1 MEYDKFATGTVTG
14 VSSGIIPVLLP
25 FQPTYV
31 ELDNFTAAT
40 TPASGLITKSI
51 WYTELG
57 QGAAINYVFNAT
69 PVLTTA
75 TITSATGTGIST
87 FSAGTPQL
95 GAAVAISGITKA
107 SPAVVTTASNHGY
120 STGDVVIFSG
130 LFQSATTGMPQI
142 SNIPFVITVTGAT
155 TFTIPWNTNQSNYT
169 ALSGSPSGANVR
181 KVLYP
186 YLYFPGLNYISAL
199 SVSGTTVTLTATTN
213 HNLVVGQQVA
223 FRIPSQWGSI
233 QLNTPNSLG
242 QPVYG
247 FVATVSSA
255 VAVTIT
261 IPSGISVTAFTTNTT
276 VAQALA
282 GMTAPQLVSVGDN
295 NTGAVTNSFLPS
307 PINGPG
313 IGGAFQNNTRQ
324 GFLLGTGV
332 SGTTSD
338 VICYRAYFHVL
349 T

>member
-1 MEYDKFATGTVTG
+1 MEYDKFAQGTITGVTG
-14 VSSGIIPVLLP
+14 GIIPVVLP

-31 ELDNFTAAT
+31 ELDNVTAAA
-40 TPASGLITKSI
+40 TPTDGEITKTI
-51 WYTELG
+51 WYTEMG

-75 TITSATGTGIST
+75 VITSATGTGIST

-95 GAAVAISGITKA
+95 GAQIGISGITKA
-107 SPAVVTTASNHGY
+107 SPAVVTTTANHGY

-130 LFQSATTGMPQI
+130 MFQSASTGMPQI
-142 SNIPFVITVTGAT
+142 SNIAFTITVTGAT
-155 TFTIPWNTNQSNYT
+155 TFTIPWNTNQNNYT
-169 ALSGSPSGANVR
+169 ALSGSPTGAFVR

-186 YLYFPGLNYISAL
+186 HLYFPGVTAIASMSQSGTAL
-199 SVSGTTVTLTATTN
+199 SIATASN
-213 HNLVVGQQVA
+213 HNYVTGQEVA
-223 FRIPSQWGSI
+223 FRIPSAWGSI

-242 QPVYG
+242 QTVYG
-247 FVATVSSA
+247 YVTAVSSA
-255 VAVTIT
+255 VAFTVT
-261 IPSGISVTAFTTNTT
+261 IPSGITITAFNSNPTF
-276 VAQALA
+276 AQAVAGLTPPQILA
-282 GMTAPQLVSVGDN
+282 VGDN
-295 NTGAVTNSFLPS
+295 NLGPVASTFIPTT
-307 PINGPG
+307 INAAT

-338 VICYRAYFHVL
+338 VIMYRAWFNVL

>member
-1 MEYDKFATGTVTG
+1 MEYDKFAQGTITGVTG
-14 VSSGIIPVLLP
+14 GIIPVVLP

-31 ELDNFTAAT
+31 ELDNVTAAA
-40 TPASGLITKSI
+40 TPTSAEIVKSI
-51 WYTELG
+51 WYTEMG

-75 TITSATGTGIST
+75 VITSATGTGIST

-95 GAAVAISGITKA
+95 GAAIAIASITKA
-107 SPAVVTTASNHGY
+107 SPAVVTATGNHGL
-120 STGDVVIFSG
+120 STGDVVILSG

-155 TFTIPWNTNQSNYT
+155 TFTIPFNTNQSNYT
-169 ALSGSPSGANVR
+169 ALAASPSGANIR

-186 YLYFPGLNYISAL
+186 YLYFPGVNYITAITTGA
-199 SVSGTTVTLTATTN
+199 VTTTVTTAAN
-213 HNLVVGQQVA
+213 HNLVVGQLVG

-247 FVATVSSA
+247 YVSVVNSAVSVGITLDSSA
-255 VAVTIT
+255 V
-261 IPSGISVTAFTTNTT
+261 TAFNSNPT

-282 GMTAPQLVSVGDN
+282 GMSAPQMVSVGDN
-295 NTGAVTNSFLPS
+295 NTGTATNAFLPTT
-307 PINGPG
+307 INGPG
-313 IGGAFQNNTRQ
+313 IGGAFQTNSRQ

-332 SGTTSD
+332 SGTTAD
-338 VICYRAYFHVL
+338 VIHYRAYFHVL